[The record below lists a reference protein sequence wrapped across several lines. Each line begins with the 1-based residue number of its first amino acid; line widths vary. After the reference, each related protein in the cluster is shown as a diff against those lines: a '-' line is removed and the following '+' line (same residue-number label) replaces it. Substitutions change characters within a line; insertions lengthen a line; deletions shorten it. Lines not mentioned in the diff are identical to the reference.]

1 MNDRIR
7 VRLGKGNSAIY
18 TGNVDLTKW
27 SDEELARG
35 QRRDKNGRFQG
46 RPPQMIPMVVYK
58 ELARRQTEAVHKH
71 LRDNVLEAAQ
81 VLTEMIRNPAVD
93 DSAKVKA
100 ITMVFDRVLG
110 KAPERV
116 EVAMTDPIAEDL
128 AAIVTYD
135 DSEFIDVEAH
145 EAENG

>member
-1 MNDRIR
+1 MRNQRIR
-7 VRLGKGNSAIY
+7 LGQTNSAILA
-18 TGNVDLTKW
+18 GNVDLTKW

-46 RPPQMIPMVVYK
+46 RPPKVVPMVVYK

-71 LRDNVLEAAQ
+71 LRDNILEAAH

-93 DSAKVKA
+93 DGTKVKA

-110 KAPERV
+110 KAPEKV
-116 EVAMTDPIAEDL
+116 EIAMTDPIAEDL